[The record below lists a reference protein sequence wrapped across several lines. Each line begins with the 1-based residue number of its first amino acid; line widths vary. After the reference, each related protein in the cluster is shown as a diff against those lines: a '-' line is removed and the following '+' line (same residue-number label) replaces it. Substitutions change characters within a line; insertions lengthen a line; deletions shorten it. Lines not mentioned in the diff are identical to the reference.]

1 MDRASHP
8 APHEPVLPDRVA
20 ELLVTRRD
28 GAYVDLTVGSAG
40 HLNRLAEGLDRS
52 ARLFGVDRDP
62 EAVAR
67 ARRVLKGAA
76 QRVEIAQGSYAELAD
91 FAAAWRT
98 RAFDGILL
106 DLGLSSEQL
115 DSADRG
121 FAFRLNGPLD
131 MRFDT
136 GSGGPTA
143 AEMIGRLTEEQLV
156 EIFRELGQERQAW
169 RVAAAIVR
177 ERQKQVIAGTADLR
191 AIIES
196 VVGPRHVV
204 KSLARVF
211 QALRIAVNRELEQL
225 RAVLPIAV
233 NHLRPGGRL
242 AVISY
247 HSLEDRLVKHFFR
260 EQSTDCLCPPR
271 TPVCVCGHKATLELV
286 TRRAVVPSED
296 EALRNPRARSARLR
310 VARRREP

>member
-20 ELLVTRRD
+20 ELLVTQLG

-40 HLNRLAEGLDRS
+40 HLSRLAEVLDRD

-67 ARRVLKGAA
+67 ARRVLEGAA
-76 QRVEIAQGSYAELAD
+76 QRVEVAHGSYAELD
-91 FAAAWRT
+91 NLAAAWDI

-115 DSADRG
+115 DNAERG
-121 FAFRLNGPLD
+121 FAFRFEGPLD

-143 AEMIGRLTEEQLV
+143 IELIGRLEEEELA
-156 EIFRELGQERQAW
+156 EIFREFGQERQA
-169 RVAAAIVR
+169 RRLAAAIVR
-177 ERQKQVIAGTADLR
+177 ERQKQVITRTADLR
-191 AIIES
+191 AIIERI
-196 VVGPRHVV
+196 VEPRYLV

-211 QALRIAVNRELEQL
+211 QALRIAVNRELDQL
-225 RAVLPIAV
+225 QAVLPMAV
-233 NHLRPGGRL
+233 DHLNPGGRL
-242 AVISY
+242 AIISY
-247 HSLEDRLVKHFFR
+247 HSLEDRLVKHYFR
-260 EQSTDCLCPPR
+260 EQSRDCICPPR
-271 TPVCVCGHKATLELV
+271 LPVCMCNHKATLEQV
-286 TRRAVVPSED
+286 TRRPVVPTEE
-296 EALRNPRARSARLR
+296 EARRNPRARSARLR
-310 VARRREP
+310 VAQRRES